1 LVEGIQRRDAS
12 HRARDPHGLAFGK
25 LCYES
30 PMDAEVVQG
39 GTTLRETLAE
49 LNIPRRTAYFWME
62 RYEESIRN
70 APELRR

>member
-1 LVEGIQRRDAS
+1 
-12 HRARDPHGLAFGK
+12 
-25 LCYES
+25 
-30 PMDAEVVQG
+30 MDAEVVQG